1 LEALLVNGPAYIKG
15 ELSIGGAKNSALAI
29 LPAALLSESPVVLE
43 NIPRIVDINI
53 LLEIMEFLGA
63 RVQWLEANT
72 IRIDPTGF
80 KSITPPYELCKQ
92 LRASYYLMGAML
104 GHFGHGKV
112 PVPGGCDLGPRP
124 IDQHIKGFSIL
135 GADIVLNH
143 GLVEMRGKRLK
154 GGQIYLDVVSM
165 GATMNIMMAA
175 VRVPGRTII
184 ENCAKDPE
192 IVDLA
197 SFLNAMGAKV
207 RGAGTEVIK
216 IDGVNCLRGTNYSII
231 PDRIEAGTYMLAAAA
246 TRGQVLLKNVIPI
259 HMNPVIAKLKEAGVF
274 VDIGEDTVF
283 VDGSKDLTSVDVKTF
298 PYPGFPTDLQSFTAV
313 LLTQARGTGV
323 ITENVFVDRFCYI
336 NELKRLG
343 AKIKVLRRSA
353 IISGGFPFSACSLEA
368 TDLRAG
374 AACVIAGLVA
384 KGITEI
390 RGVHH
395 IDRGYDRIEDKFRCL
410 GVDVERVNEKTKA
423 RKMYAVLG
431 HGDLLPSFLD
441 RGQDSGRRIPD
452 DKKQG

>member
-1 LEALLVNGPAYIKG
+1 VLNEFSSNSQSHLFLENSKARPIKQKFWQKEETQILEALLVNGPAYIKG

-53 LLEIMEFLGA
+53 LLDIMEFLGA

-92 LRASYYLMGAML
+92 LRASYYLMGVML

-154 GGQIYLDVVSM
+154 GGQIYLDVVSV

-184 ENCAKDPE
+184 GNCAKDPE

-216 IDGVNCLRGTNYSII
+216 IDGLEVKI
-231 PDRIEAGTYMLAAAA
+231 LA
-246 TRGQVLLKNVIPI
+246 
-259 HMNPVIAKLKEAGVF
+259 M
-274 VDIGEDTVF
+274 
-283 VDGSKDLTSVDVKTF
+283 
-298 PYPGFPTDLQSFTAV
+298 
-313 LLTQARGTGV
+313 
-323 ITENVFVDRFCYI
+323 
-336 NELKRLG
+336 
-343 AKIKVLRRSA
+343 RR
-353 IISGGFPFSACSLEA
+353 
-368 TDLRAG
+368 
-374 AACVIAGLVA
+374 V
-384 KGITEI
+384 
-390 RGVHH
+390 
-395 IDRGYDRIEDKFRCL
+395 Y
-410 GVDVERVNEKTKA
+410 
-423 RKMYAVLG
+423 
-431 HGDLLPSFLD
+431 
-441 RGQDSGRRIPD
+441 D